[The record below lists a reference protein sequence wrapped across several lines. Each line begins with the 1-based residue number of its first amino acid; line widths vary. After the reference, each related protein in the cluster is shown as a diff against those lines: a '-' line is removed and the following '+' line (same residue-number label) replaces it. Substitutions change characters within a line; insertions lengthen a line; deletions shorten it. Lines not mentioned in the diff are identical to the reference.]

1 MDWIPLCCE
10 SVGIATENT
19 QKMNKY
25 TTRQLQDSL
34 VQLHER
40 SDADGI
46 AAYEM
51 TFAEVH
57 RRMGDVAFDD
67 WCMDHLD
74 VLFAN

>member
-1 MDWIPLCCE
+1 
-10 SVGIATENT
+10 
-19 QKMNKY
+19 MNKF
-25 TTRQLQDSL
+25 TLQQLQDAL

-40 SDADGI
+40 SDPDGI

-74 VLFAN
+74 VLFSN